1 MVNPRLSVH
10 VPLVSPRREQNRFQ
24 LLERIRAATRVPGM
38 FLLSGISTPPEE
50 EIARVLKQVV

>member
-1 MVNPRLSVH
+1 MSVH